1 MSIWSKR
8 TKVFFHCFCQDE
20 DSELKR
26 TRQAE
31 IAVLTINFLYMFSLS
46 PLDVDECAVENE
58 CDSNA
63 LCTNTEGSYVCRC
76 VRGYEG
82 DGKYCIGITR
92 VHLKLSL
99 GFVSQDDML
108 VNELNICPDQ

>member
-1 MSIWSKR
+1 M
-8 TKVFFHCFCQDE
+8 FF
-20 DSELKR
+20 
-26 TRQAE
+26 
-31 IAVLTINFLYMFSLS
+31 LS

-63 LCTNTEGSYVCRC
+63 PCTNTEGSYVCRC

-99 GFVSQDDML
+99 GFCFIMCL
-108 VNELNICPDQ
+108 

>member
-1 MSIWSKR
+1 M
-8 TKVFFHCFCQDE
+8 
-20 DSELKR
+20 
-26 TRQAE
+26 
-31 IAVLTINFLYMFSLS
+31 LTVNIRYMFSLS

-108 VNELNICPDQ
+108 VNELNIGPDQ